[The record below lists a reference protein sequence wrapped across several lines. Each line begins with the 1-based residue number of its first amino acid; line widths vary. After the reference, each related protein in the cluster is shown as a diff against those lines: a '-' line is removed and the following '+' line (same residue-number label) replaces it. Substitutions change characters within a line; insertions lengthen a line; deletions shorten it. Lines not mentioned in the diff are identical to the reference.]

1 MIRGLEGSA
10 AENIS
15 AVTGAIK
22 ALSEIAIT
30 RDVLATG
37 GGIGDAGD
45 TQRRVAR
52 TQPRKP
58 VVTRGQTTRRRW
70 LLTARLNQLLA
81 AGSCG

>member
-30 RDVLATG
+30 RDVLATEG
-37 GGIGDAGD
+37 GSAMLVTRSGASPGPNRVNQWLPEGRPPGDAGSSPP
-45 TQRRVAR
+45 A
-52 TQPRKP
+52 
-58 VVTRGQTTRRRW
+58 
-70 LLTARLNQLLA
+70 
-81 AGSCG
+81 